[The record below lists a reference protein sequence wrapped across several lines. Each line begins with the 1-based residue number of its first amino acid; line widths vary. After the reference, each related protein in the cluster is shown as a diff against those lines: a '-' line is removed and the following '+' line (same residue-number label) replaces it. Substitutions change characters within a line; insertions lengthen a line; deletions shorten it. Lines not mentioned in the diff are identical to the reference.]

1 MSFYDNRYY
10 HFNKIL
16 LYIIGQ
22 WPFQSRLQSNI
33 MLVIMVLLVST
44 LTALEFWGLLAGIT
58 DLSIILDNVPPLL
71 MNSFFAIKLI
81 NCLCN
86 KYKMKELLEHIEKTW
101 KIMHVRPENKIL
113 RFYAEESRT
122 FTIRYM
128 AGMYTAWFLYC
139 GIPMVI
145 SQINL
150 LLPAN
155 KTYSVR
161 FLYRMEHVL
170 DMDKYNNLLML
181 HSFFTVFYIISVLVA
196 TDCLFILC
204 TQHACA
210 LFKCVKYNVERV
222 QGSDLMLLNPNI
234 TDDEA
239 YHALINCIKLYK
251 RALNYSC
258 DWYRISLRSR
268 HLLKF
273 TLMRT
278 TKPCQI
284 EPGKL
289 FIMSMENFSSILK
302 VSVSYFTVLIS
313 LQ

>member
-1 MSFYDNRYY
+1 
-10 HFNKIL
+10 
-16 LYIIGQ
+16 
-22 WPFQSRLQSNI
+22 

-128 AGMYTAWFLYC
+128 GDV
-139 GIPMVI
+139 VI
-145 SQINL
+145 CLSVDAAKLITRDSKIDENVRIGAAYLGQLMHIYYLSAMSQRL
-150 LLPAN
+150 L
-155 KTYSVR
+155 
-161 FLYRMEHVL
+161 
-170 DMDKYNNLLML
+170 D
-181 HSFFTVFYIISVLVA
+181 HSSGLQEVI
-196 TDCLFILC
+196 
-204 TQHACA
+204 
-210 LFKCVKYNVERV
+210 
-222 QGSDLMLLNPNI
+222 
-234 TDDEA
+234 
-239 YHALINCIKLYK
+239 
-251 RALNYSC
+251 YSC